1 MISRAA
7 LKYRGRF
14 MQALR
19 CFFQERGY
27 LEVDTPIRLPVV
39 LPEADIHPFACEGG
53 FLQTS
58 PECWM
63 KRLLAAGCEKIFQ
76 ICHCFRKDEQGRLHR
91 PEFTMLEWYHR
102 DWSYRELMQECEALL
117 VYLGNHVGLLQNSGL
132 LRRDGQTVALEAPFR
147 RLPVHRAFAEF
158 VGLSPEEA
166 LASDSFDA
174 LLVGKIEPQLG
185 WDRPVFLVDYPRE
198 RASLA
203 RLHPDNPALAERFEL
218 YIGGIELANGFSELT
233 DPHEQKL
240 RFAREI
246 ETARKQGDF
255 LEMPVV
261 FLDALDA
268 LPPSAGVA
276 MGVDRLLMLFQGQQ
290 QLARVMVGGDE
301 NL

>member
-7 LKYRGRF
+7 LEYRARF

-19 CFFQERGY
+19 YFFQERGY

-39 LPEADIHPFACEGG
+39 LPEANIHPFVCEGG

-58 PECWM
+58 PEFWM
-63 KRLLAAGCEKIFQ
+63 KRLLAAGCDKIFQ
-76 ICHCFRKDEQGRLHR
+76 ICHCFRKDEQGRLHQ
-91 PEFTMLEWYHR
+91 PEFTMLEWYHC
-102 DWSYRELMQECEALL
+102 DWSYRELMRECETLL
-117 VYLGNHVGLLQNSGL
+117 VYLGNYPGLLQNPTL
-132 LRRDGQTVALEAPFR
+132 LQRDDQMVTLEAPFR
-147 RLPVHRAFAEF
+147 RLSVHQAFAEF

-166 LASDSFDA
+166 LGSDSFDT
-174 LLVGKIEPQLG
+174 LLVSKIEPQLG
-185 WDRPVFLVDYPRE
+185 WDRPVFLLDYPRE

-203 RLHPDNPALAERFEL
+203 RLHQDNPALAERFEL
-218 YIGGIELANGFSELT
+218 YIAGIELANGFSELT

-246 ETARKQGDF
+246 EMARKQCCPM
-255 LEMPVV
+255 EIPAV

-268 LPPSAGVA
+268 LSPCAGVA
-276 MGVDRLLMLFQGQQ
+276 LGVDRLLMLFQGRQR
-290 QLARVMVGGDE
+290 LAKVMVGGDE